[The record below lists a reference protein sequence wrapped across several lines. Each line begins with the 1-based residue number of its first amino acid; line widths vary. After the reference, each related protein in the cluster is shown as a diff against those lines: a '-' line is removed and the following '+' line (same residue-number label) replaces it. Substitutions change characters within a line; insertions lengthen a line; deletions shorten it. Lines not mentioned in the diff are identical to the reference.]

1 MNSQSKDEARG
12 GITRGYGL
20 GSGRSA
26 SNLRVRHSAEILV
39 TTSKAGLLEGI
50 NDHGLQDR
58 MTHYKAVDRAQADS
72 LEDWLEKRAK
82 LGEHDKHWIAKTDA
96 QRRAAMRASKD
107 DP

>member
-1 MNSQSKDEARG
+1 
-12 GITRGYGL
+12 
-20 GSGRSA
+20 
-26 SNLRVRHSAEILV
+26 
-39 TTSKAGLLEGI
+39 
-50 NDHGLQDR
+50 